1 MAENTHPWHGFQEEN
16 GNMLL
21 LRYKKSYR
29 EILTRYIQ
37 EHKVEELIVTNQVVQ
52 YTAEEVGKGVADVK
66 KAVNV
71 TMERLEKD
79 GYVIRLAKGVYCKK
93 IKTLFGFY
101 MPNKDDLF
109 YKQLLQDE
117 DKIIGYE
124 TGLSALNRFGLV
136 SQVPKKICVASNL
149 YQKRVPEGIQLELRK
164 PPIAVNS
171 KNYRYLQML
180 DMIQDLDQAP
190 VDATHPVDILKNAV
204 KTLTLDADTLI
215 LLARKYY
222 SNKILIRTIDI
233 ILEGRYE
240 TA

>member
-1 MAENTHPWHGFQEEN
+1 
-16 GNMLL
+16 MLL

-233 ILEGRYE
+233 ILEERYE
-240 TA
+240 TT